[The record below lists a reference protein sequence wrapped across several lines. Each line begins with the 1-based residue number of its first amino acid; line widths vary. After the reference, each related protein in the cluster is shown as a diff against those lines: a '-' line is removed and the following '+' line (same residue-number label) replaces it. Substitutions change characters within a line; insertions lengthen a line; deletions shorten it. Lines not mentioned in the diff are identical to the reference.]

1 MTIKEQLLQLDMAE
15 RKERKKALS
24 DFMFFLGEC
33 EETDASAII
42 QPELLGQ
49 NWITLDDLDYVPSQV
64 IDNKVKPLINKQARF
79 MFSRKP
85 DLNFK
90 AYDKSNENTVHEL
103 NQYIDKILKK
113 NSFWS
118 ETMKAFR
125 LATITKRVLLRL
137 EANPNQPI
145 KLYWHGINDFS
156 YVLDPNDP
164 TNLRKVVIVK
174 PDSDNSDDP
183 TQEQYWYR
191 YTYFMENEF
200 CYLRSEKF
208 KSSNLNFPIEDI
220 TQNTLLSKIPCWV
233 VINEQSIGSKF
244 GQSDLKDI
252 RPLQDQFNRKISD
265 FSDAL
270 RFNMFGQDVVTD
282 ATEDSVNNIKVA
294 PNSLLPLVSLDD
306 KQAKYEKIENSF
318 SNVDPVKFYLNL
330 LDDSMHDK
338 LAIPKP
344 QEIKQIVSGKAY
356 KYLFSE
362 LKGRC
367 DEKWIDWEPVF
378 LELISMI
385 VECCDKFKCYPD
397 WNSSWAKIDY
407 NVIIKRNYPI
417 PEDEEDKRRLA
428 MEEVAANVR
437 SHRSYI
443 KEFGDEETHEE
454 EFNDICEDISKITA
468 AENEQ
473 FNTE

>member
-1 MTIKEQLLQLDMAE
+1 MTIKEQLLMLDAAE
-15 RKERKKALS
+15 RKERTKALS
-24 DFMFFLGEC
+24 DFMFYLGEC
-33 EETDASAII
+33 ENNDSAAII
-42 QPELLGQ
+42 QQELLGQ

-64 IDNKVKPLINKQARF
+64 IDNRVKPLINKQARF

-85 DLNFK
+85 DINFK
-90 AYDKSNENTVHEL
+90 AYDKSNDNAVNDL

-125 LATITKRVLLRL
+125 IATVTKRVLLRI
-137 EANPNQPI
+137 EANPNEPI

-156 YVLDPNDP
+156 YVLDPNDS
-164 TNLRKVVIVK
+164 TNLRKVTLVK
-174 PDSDNSDDP
+174 PDSNNTDDP
-183 TQEQYWYR
+183 TQIQYWFR
-191 YTYFMENEF
+191 YTYQMEKSIG
-200 CYLRSEKF
+200 YLRIEKF
-208 KSSNLNFPIEDI
+208 KSSDLNNPIEDVV
-220 TQNTLLSKIPCWV
+220 QNTLLSKIPCWIV
-233 VINEQSIGSKF
+233 TNEQSMGSKY

-270 RFNMFGQDVVTD
+270 RFNMFGQDVIID
-282 ATEDSVNNIKVA
+282 ATPESVAKVSVA
-294 PNSLLPLVSLDD
+294 PNSLLPLISID
-306 KQAKYEKIENSF
+306 EKTASYVKVENTF
-318 SNVDPVKFYLNL
+318 SNAEPVKMFLNM

-338 LAIPKP
+338 LAIPKL

-367 DEKWIDWEPVF
+367 DEKWIDWEPVI
-378 LELISMI
+378 LELLDVI

-397 WNSSWAKIDY
+397 WNISWANLNY
-407 NVIIKRNYPI
+407 NVLIKKNYPI
-417 PEDEEDKRRLA
+417 PEDEEDKKRLG
-428 MEEVAANVR
+428 MEEVSSRVR

-443 KEFGDEETHEE
+443 KEFGDEETHVEQFKE
-454 EFNDICEDISKITA
+454 ICEDLTMITA

-473 FNTE
+473 FNTP